1 MVIWQTVVIDAC
13 SAFGLKL
20 SISLVQYVILTQGNP
35 SRIRPV
41 HRPPL
46 FYFSIALYSLLLVPS
61 LARGQARSRS
71 PNDTS
76 IARNTEPPLT
86 LDDVLR
92 EARNENAH
100 LPVAARGVDIA
111 RTSVREAKASRSP
124 NLAITSSVN
133 VGGPLAYTTSQG
145 AAQVVGAATLFDGG
159 LRRANLSAAN
169 FRLQGAGAGFR
180 VVEKD
185 LDLAVRLWFS
195 EFLRAENEIAFR
207 EQGIERLRSYLSQV
221 QGRRAAGQPVGS
233 DLLTTQVRVG
243 TEEAALAD
251 AKRAL
256 DEGRLQLNNLMGRVP
271 DAPLAVAA
279 LPTPA
284 LPTILAESSWLA
296 TPDVRAAE
304 ANTAATQ
311 AAIAATRSE
320 WRPQLQVSANLGA
333 LPVFGHDSGTG
344 PNSGSGLGGA
354 VLFSLSWPFFDGG
367 VFRAR
372 LDRARLEAQ
381 QARDSEIVVTRQVRF
396 SSQLAA
402 TQLTRLYQQ
411 VDTWNRNIPT
421 ARDAYLQTQSMYA
434 GGAATAL
441 EVLDAYTSWI
451 NANQAYTDAVVRFRQ
466 AEANYIRWGTP

>member
-1 MVIWQTVVIDAC
+1 M
-13 SAFGLKL
+13 
-20 SISLVQYVILTQGNP
+20 
-35 SRIRPV
+35 

-46 FYFSIALYSLLLVPS
+46 FYFNIALYSLLLVPS
-61 LARGQARSRS
+61 LARGQARSPS

-76 IARNTEPPLT
+76 SARNTEPPLT
-86 LDDVLR
+86 LDEALL
-92 EARNENAH
+92 EARNANAH

-124 NLAITSSVN
+124 NLAITSSLN
-133 VGGPLAYTTSQG
+133 MGGPLAYTTSQG
-145 AAQVVGAATLFDGG
+145 AAQAVGAATLFDGG

-185 LDLAVRLWFS
+185 VDLAVRLWFS
-195 EFLRAENEIAFR
+195 EFVRAENEITFR

-256 DEGRLQLNNLMGRVP
+256 DEARLQLNDLMGRVP

-284 LPTILAESSWLA
+284 LPTTLADSSWLA

-320 WRPQLQVSANLGA
+320 RRPQLQVSANLGA

-372 LDRARLEAQ
+372 LDRARLEAE
-381 QARDSEIVVTRQVRF
+381 QARDSEVVVTRQVRF

>member
-1 MVIWQTVVIDAC
+1 MPVPQSGANNRSSFVQNVIP
-13 SAFGLKL
+13 
-20 SISLVQYVILTQGNP
+20 TQGNP
-35 SRIRPV
+35 IKIRPV
-41 HRPPL
+41 HRPPRS
-46 FYFSIALYSLLLVPS
+46 YFHAGLVGLLLVPNPVR
-61 LARGQARSRS
+61 AQAGS
-71 PNDTS
+71 PAPNETS
-76 IARNTEPPLT
+76 SARNTEPTLT
-86 LDDVLR
+86 LDEALR
-92 EARNENAH
+92 EARNANAH
-100 LPVAARGVDIA
+100 LPIAALGVDIA
-111 RTSVREAKASRSP
+111 RTSVREVKASRSP
-124 NLAITSSVN
+124 NLALTGNVN
-133 VGGPLAYTTSQG
+133 AGGPLAYTTSQG

-169 FRLQGAGAGFR
+169 YRLQGAGAGFR
-180 VVEKD
+180 VAEKD
-185 LDLAVRLWFS
+185 VDLGVRLWFS

-221 QGRRAAGQPVGS
+221 AGRRAAGQPVGS

-256 DEGRLQLNNLMGRVP
+256 DEARLQLNDLMGRVP
-271 DAPLAVAA
+271 DVPLSIAPM
-279 LPTPA
+279 PPPG
-284 LPTILAESSWLA
+284 LPTIFAGNPWLA

-304 ANTAATQ
+304 ANSAATQ

-320 WRPQLQVSANLGA
+320 RKPQLQVSGNLGA
-333 LPVFGHDSGTG
+333 LPVFGRDLGTG

-381 QARDSEIVVTRQVRF
+381 QARDSEIVVKRQVRF

-402 TQLTRLYQQ
+402 AQLTRLYQQ
-411 VDTWNRNIPT
+411 VETWNRNIPT
-421 ARDAYLQTQSMYA
+421 ARDAYLQTQSMYT

-451 NANQAYTDAVVRFRQ
+451 NANQAYTDAVVRYRQ

>member
-1 MVIWQTVVIDAC
+1 
-13 SAFGLKL
+13 
-20 SISLVQYVILTQGNP
+20 
-35 SRIRPV
+35 V
-41 HRPPL
+41 HRPL
-46 FYFSIALYSLLLVPS
+46 RSHFYAGLVGLLLVPNLGRAQAGS
-61 LARGQARSRS
+61 LSLSKPA
-71 PNDTS
+71 N
-76 IARNTEPPLT
+76 ARNDEPPLT
-86 LDDVLR
+86 LDEALR
-92 EARNENAH
+92 EARNANAH
-100 LPVAARGVDIA
+100 LPVAALGVDIA
-111 RTSVREAKASRSP
+111 RTSVREVKASRSP
-124 NLAITSSVN
+124 NLALTSSVN
-133 VGGPLAYTTSQG
+133 TGGPLAYTTSQA

-169 FRLQGAGAGFR
+169 YRLQGAGAGFR
-180 VVEKD
+180 VAEKD
-185 LDLAVRLWFS
+185 VDLTVRLWFS

-207 EQGIERLRSYLSQV
+207 EQGLERLRSYLSQV
-221 QGRRAAGQPVGS
+221 EGRKVAGQPVGS
-233 DLLTTQVRVG
+233 DLLTTEVRVG

-256 DEGRLQLNNLMGRVP
+256 DEARLQLNDLMGRIP
-271 DAPLAVAA
+271 DAPLSVAP
-279 LPTPA
+279 LPPPG
-284 LPTILAESSWLA
+284 LPTILAGAPWLA

-311 AAIAATRSE
+311 AAITATRSE
-320 WRPQLQVSANLGA
+320 RKPQLQVSANLGA
-333 LPVFGHDSGTG
+333 LPVFGSDSGTG
-344 PNSGSGLGGA
+344 PNSGTGLGGA

-381 QARDSEIVVTRQVRF
+381 QARDSEIVVKRQVRF

-402 TQLTRLYQQ
+402 TQLARLYQQ
-411 VDTWNRNIPT
+411 VQTWNRYIPT

-451 NANQAYTDAVVRFRQ
+451 NSNQAYTDAVVRYRQ

>member
-1 MVIWQTVVIDAC
+1 MPRLTAMAT
-13 SAFGLKL
+13 SA
-20 SISLVQYVILTQGNP
+20 
-35 SRIRPV
+35 
-41 HRPPL
+41 
-46 FYFSIALYSLLLVPS
+46 
-61 LARGQARSRS
+61 
-71 PNDTS
+71 
-76 IARNTEPPLT
+76 EPPLT
-86 LDDVLR
+86 LEKALD
-92 EARNENAH
+92 EARNANAH

-111 RTSVREAKASRSP
+111 RATAREAKASRSP
-124 NLAITSSVN
+124 NLAVTSSVN
-133 VGGPLAYTTSQG
+133 TGGPLAYTTSQG
-145 AAQVVGAATLFDGG
+145 AAQVVGAATLLDGG

-169 FRLQGAGAGFR
+169 FRIQGAGAGFR

-185 LDLAVRLWFS
+185 VDLAVRLWFS

-207 EQGIERLRSYLSQV
+207 EQGLERLRSYLSQV

-256 DEGRLQLNNLMGRVP
+256 DEARLQLNDLMGRVP
-271 DAPLAVAA
+271 DAPLGVAP
-279 LPTPA
+279 LPAPA
-284 LPTILAESSWLA
+284 LPVILAGSSWLS

-320 WRPQLQVSANLGA
+320 RRPQLQVSANLGA
-333 LPVFGHDSGTG
+333 LPVFGPDSGTG
-344 PNSGSGLGGA
+344 PNSGTGLGGA
-354 VLFSLSWPFFDGG
+354 VLFSLSLPFFDGG

-381 QARDSEIVVTRQVRF
+381 QARDSEIVVKRQVRF
-396 SSQLAA
+396 SSQLASA
-402 TQLTRLYQQ
+402 QLTRLYQQ
-411 VDTWNRNIPT
+411 VETWNRNIPT

-451 NANQAYTDAVVRFRQ
+451 NANQAYTDAVVRYRQ

>member
-1 MVIWQTVVIDAC
+1 VHT
-13 SAFGLKL
+13 
-20 SISLVQYVILTQGNP
+20 P
-35 SRIRPV
+35 SRSY
-41 HRPPL
+41 
-46 FYFSIALYSLLLVPS
+46 FYVGLASLLLVQN
-61 LARGQARSRS
+61 LAHAQAGSAS
-71 PNDTS
+71 PISSATNP
-76 IARNTEPPLT
+76 EPPLT
-86 LDDVLR
+86 LDEALR
-92 EARNENAH
+92 EARNANAH
-100 LPVAARGVDIA
+100 LPVAALGVDIA
-111 RTSVREAKASRSP
+111 RTSVREVKASRSP
-124 NLAITSSVN
+124 NLALTGNVN
-133 VGGPLAYTTSQG
+133 AGSPLAYTTSQG

-159 LRRANLSAAN
+159 LRRANLDAAN
-169 FRLQGAGAGFR
+169 YRLQGAGAGFR
-180 VVEKD
+180 VAEKD
-185 LDLAVRLWFS
+185 VDLAVRFWFS

-207 EQGIERLRSYLSQV
+207 EQGLERLRSYLSQV

-233 DLLTTQVRVG
+233 DLLTTEVRVG

-256 DEGRLQLNNLMGRVP
+256 DEARLQLNDLMGRVP
-271 DAPLAVAA
+271 DAPLSVAS
-279 LPTPA
+279 LPPPG
-284 LPTILAESSWLA
+284 LPTILAGAPWLT

-320 WRPQLQVSANLGA
+320 RKPQLQVSANLGA
-333 LPVFGHDSGTG
+333 LPVFGRDSGTG

-372 LDRARLEAQ
+372 LDRARLEAL
-381 QARDSEIVVTRQVRF
+381 QAQDSEIVVKRQVRF

-402 TQLTRLYQQ
+402 SQLTRLYQQ
-411 VDTWNRNIPT
+411 VETWNHYIPL
-421 ARDAYLQTQSMYA
+421 ARDAYLQTQSMYT

-451 NANQAYTDAVVRFRQ
+451 NANQAYTDAVVRYRQ

>member
-1 MVIWQTVVIDAC
+1 VHKPSLSC
-13 SAFGLKL
+13 FSAGL
-20 SISLVQYVILTQGNP
+20 V
-35 SRIRPV
+35 
-41 HRPPL
+41 
-46 FYFSIALYSLLLVPS
+46 ALLLIPS
-61 LARGQARSRS
+61 LARGQADSLS
-71 PNDTS
+71 PNRPS
-76 IARNTEPPLT
+76 NARNTEPALT
-86 LDDVLR
+86 LEEALR
-92 EARNENAH
+92 EARNANAH
-100 LPVAARGVDIA
+100 LPVAALGVDIA

-124 NLAITSSVN
+124 NLALTGSVN
-133 VGGPLAYTTSQG
+133 TGGPLAYTTSQG

-159 LRRANLSAAN
+159 LRRANLKAAN
-169 FRLQGAGAGFR
+169 YRLLGAGAGFR

-185 LDLAVRLWFS
+185 VDLGVRLWFS
-195 EFLRAENEIAFR
+195 EFLRAETEIAFR

-233 DLLTTQVRVG
+233 DLLTTQVRLG
-243 TEEAALAD
+243 TEVAALAD
-251 AKRAL
+251 ARRAL
-256 DEGRLQLNNLMGRVP
+256 DEARLQLNDLMGRIP
-271 DAPLAVAA
+271 DAPLSVAP
-279 LPTPA
+279 LPPPGLPAIVAGTP
-284 LPTILAESSWLA
+284 WLG

-320 WRPQLQVSANLGA
+320 RKPQLQVSANLGA
-333 LPVFGHDSGTG
+333 LPVFGTDFATG
-344 PNSGSGLGGA
+344 PNAGTGLGGA

-372 LDRARLEAQ
+372 LDRARIEAR
-381 QARDSEIVVTRQVRF
+381 QAQDSEIVVKRQVRF

-411 VDTWNRNIPT
+411 VETWNRNIPT
-421 ARDAYLQTQSMYA
+421 ARDAYLQTQSMYT

-451 NANQAYTDAVVRFRQ
+451 TANQAYADAVVRYRQ

>member
-1 MVIWQTVVIDAC
+1 MGI
-13 SAFGLKL
+13 
-20 SISLVQYVILTQGNP
+20 
-35 SRIRPV
+35 
-41 HRPPL
+41 
-46 FYFSIALYSLLLVPS
+46 
-61 LARGQARSRS
+61 
-71 PNDTS
+71 
-76 IARNTEPPLT
+76 
-86 LDDVLR
+86 
-92 EARNENAH
+92 
-100 LPVAARGVDIA
+100 DIA
-111 RTSVREAKASRSP
+111 RTSVREVKASRSP
-124 NLAITSSVN
+124 NLALTSSAN
-133 VGGPLAYTTSQG
+133 TGGPLAYTTSQG

-169 FRLQGAGAGFR
+169 YRLQGAGAGFR

-185 LDLAVRLWFS
+185 VDLAVRLWFS

-221 QGRRAAGQPVGS
+221 EGRRAAGQPVGS
-233 DLLTTQVRVG
+233 DLLTTRVRLG

-256 DEGRLQLNNLMGRVP
+256 DEARLQLNDLMGRVP
-271 DAPLAVAA
+271 DAPLSLAP
-279 LPTPA
+279 LPPPG
-284 LPTILAESSWLA
+284 LPTIFAGSPWLV

-320 WRPQLQVSANLGA
+320 RKPQLQVSANLGA

-344 PNSGSGLGGA
+344 PNSGTGLGGA

-381 QARDSEIVVTRQVRF
+381 QARDSEIVVKRQVRF

-402 TQLTRLYQQ
+402 AQLTRLYQQ
-411 VDTWNRNIPT
+411 VETWNRNIPT
-421 ARDAYLQTQSMYA
+421 ARDAYLQTQSMYT

-451 NANQAYTDAVVRFRQ
+451 NANQAYTDAVVRYRQ

>member
-1 MVIWQTVVIDAC
+1 VHI
-13 SAFGLKL
+13 
-20 SISLVQYVILTQGNP
+20 P
-35 SRIRPV
+35 SRS
-41 HRPPL
+41 
-46 FYFSIALYSLLLVPS
+46 YFHAGLVSLLLVPNF
-61 LARGQARSRS
+61 ADAQAGSPS
-71 PNDTS
+71 PNGIS
-76 IARNTEPPLT
+76 SARNTEPSLT
-86 LDDVLR
+86 LDEALR
-92 EARNENAH
+92 EARNANAH
-100 LPVAARGVDIA
+100 LPVAAIGIDIA
-111 RTSVREAKASRSP
+111 RTSVREVKAGRSP
-124 NLAITSSVN
+124 NLALTSSVN
-133 VGGPLAYTTSQG
+133 AGGPLAYTTSQG
-145 AAQVVGAATLFDGG
+145 AAQAVGAATLFDGG

-169 FRLQGAGAGFR
+169 YRLLGAGAGFR

-185 LDLAVRLWFS
+185 VDLSVRLWFS

-207 EQGIERLRSYLSQV
+207 EQGLERLRSYLSQV
-221 QGRRAAGQPVGS
+221 QGRKAAGQPVGS
-233 DLLTTQVRVG
+233 DLLTTEVRVG

-256 DEGRLQLNNLMGRVP
+256 DEARLQLNDLMGRVP
-271 DAPLAVAA
+271 DAPLSVAPLPPPG
-279 LPTPA
+279 LPTLFAGSP
-284 LPTILAESSWLA
+284 WLV

-320 WRPQLQVSANLGA
+320 RKPQLQVSANLGA
-333 LPVFGHDSGTG
+333 IPVFGHDSGTG
-344 PNSGSGLGGA
+344 PNSGTGLGGA

-381 QARDSEIVVTRQVRF
+381 QARDSEIVVKRQVRF

-402 TQLTRLYQQ
+402 AQLTRLYQQ
-411 VDTWNRNIPT
+411 VETWNRYVPL
-421 ARDAYLQTQSMYA
+421 ARDAYLQTQSMYT

-451 NANQAYTDAVVRFRQ
+451 NANQAYTDAVVRYRQ

>member
-1 MVIWQTVVIDAC
+1 MHR
-13 SAFGLKL
+13 
-20 SISLVQYVILTQGNP
+20 P
-35 SRIRPV
+35 SRSCFFAGLV
-41 HRPPL
+41 G
-46 FYFSIALYSLLLVPS
+46 LLLIPN
-61 LARGQARSRS
+61 LARGQAGPLS
-71 PNDTS
+71 PNKPS
-76 IARNTEPPLT
+76 NARNAEPQLT
-86 LDDVLR
+86 LDEALR
-92 EARNENAH
+92 EARNANAH
-100 LPVAARGVDIA
+100 LPVAALGVDIA

-124 NLAITSSVN
+124 NLALTSSVN
-133 VGGPLAYTTSQG
+133 TGGPLAYTTSQG

-159 LRRANLSAAN
+159 LRRANLNAAN
-169 FRLQGAGAGFR
+169 YRLQGAGAGFR

-185 LDLAVRLWFS
+185 VDLAVRLWFS
-195 EFLRAENEIAFR
+195 GFLRAENEIAFR
-207 EQGIERLRSYLSQV
+207 ERGVERLRSYLSQV

-233 DLLTTQVRVG
+233 DLLTTEVRLG

-251 AKRAL
+251 ARRSL
-256 DEGRLQLNNLMGRVP
+256 DEARIQLNDLMGRVP
-271 DAPLAVAA
+271 DAPLSVAP
-279 LPTPA
+279 LPPPG
-284 LPTILAESSWLA
+284 LPTIDAGTPWLA

-311 AAIAATRSE
+311 AAIAATRSQ
-320 WRPQLQVSANLGA
+320 RKPQLQVGANLGA
-333 LPVFGHDSGTG
+333 LPVFGRDLGTG

-381 QARDSEIVVTRQVRF
+381 QAQDSEIVVKRQVRF

-402 TQLTRLYQQ
+402 AQLTRLYQQ
-411 VDTWNRNIPT
+411 VETWNRNIPT
-421 ARDAYLQTQSMYA
+421 ARDAYLQTQSMYT

-451 NANQAYTDAVVRFRQ
+451 NANQAYTDAVVRYRQ

>member
-1 MVIWQTVVIDAC
+1 MHIPPRSYFHA
-13 SAFGLKL
+13 GL
-20 SISLVQYVILTQGNP
+20 V
-35 SRIRPV
+35 
-41 HRPPL
+41 
-46 FYFSIALYSLLLVPS
+46 SLLLTANLALAQAGSPS
-61 LARGQARSRS
+61 PNGISSARS
-71 PNDTS
+71 
-76 IARNTEPPLT
+76 TEPLLT
-86 LDDVLR
+86 LDEALR
-92 EARNENAH
+92 EARNANAH
-100 LPVAARGVDIA
+100 LPVAAINIDIA
-111 RTSVREAKASRSP
+111 RTSVREVKASRSP
-124 NLAITSSVN
+124 TVALTGSANA
-133 VGGPLAYTTSQG
+133 GGPLAYTTSQG

-169 FRLQGAGAGFR
+169 FRLLGAGAGFR
-180 VVEKD
+180 VAEKD
-185 LDLAVRLWFS
+185 VDLAVRIWFS

-221 QGRRAAGQPVGS
+221 EGRRAAGQPVGS
-233 DLLTTQVRVG
+233 DVLTTRVRLG

-256 DEGRLQLNNLMGRVP
+256 DEARLQLNDLMGRVP
-271 DAPLAVAA
+271 DAPLSVVP
-279 LPTPA
+279 LPPPA
-284 LPTILAESSWLA
+284 LPSIFAGSPWLV

-320 WRPQLQVSANLGA
+320 RKPQLQVSANLGA

-344 PNSGSGLGGA
+344 PNSGTGLGGA

-381 QARDSEIVVTRQVRF
+381 QARDSEIVVKRQVRF

-402 TQLTRLYQQ
+402 AQLTRLYQQ
-411 VDTWNRNIPT
+411 VETWDRNIPT
-421 ARDAYLQTQSMYA
+421 ARDAYLQTQSMYT

-451 NANQAYTDAVVRFRQ
+451 NANQAYSDAVVRYRQ